1 MHGNKEEGKQTK
13 ETHEKTIELQ
23 PQGSI
28 KGRNTFAQ
36 NHAPSLL
43 TSQFIN

>member
-1 MHGNKEEGKQTK
+1 MHGNKGEGKQTK
-13 ETHEKTIELQ
+13 ETHEKTIEQ